1 MTYLHDHPHDGPRD
15 QMLDAFLSHLRAER
29 GLSPNTVSAYRADLD
44 QLAGFLH
51 DGPGDWSRVTPHDLD
66 DYASWLRR
74 QAYAE
79 SSVGRKLAAVR
90 SLFRFLVEDA
100 VVETTPAEHLRPRRV
115 GRPLPHVL
123 GEEEVVALLVAA
135 GAGPGPAGVRDR
147 AMLELTYAAGL
158 RVSEVVGPQGLD
170 LAGLSL
176 DGGWV
181 RVLGKGAKER
191 LVPLYPGIVERLRAY
206 LRDARPVLAAR
217 AKRERGGAALFPN
230 ARGRPMTRQ
239 GFWLVLKRCAA
250 RAGIETHLSPHT
262 LRHSFATHLLRGGA
276 PLRHVQ
282 ELLGHASIATTQI
295 YTHLSDT
302 QVREAYAGAHPRA

>member
-1 MTYLHDHPHDGPRD
+1 MAYLHERPRD
-15 QMLDAFLSHLRAER
+15 QLLDAFLSHLRAER
-29 GLSPNTVSAYRADLD
+29 GFSPNTIAAYRADLY
-44 QLAGFLH
+44 QLAYFLR
-51 DGPGDWSRVTPHDLD
+51 DGRSGGGDWSRATPRDLD
-66 DYASWLRR
+66 DYGSWLRK

-90 SLFRFLVEDA
+90 SFFRFLVEEA
-100 VVETTPAEHLRPRRV
+100 VVETTPAEHLRPRRR
-115 GRPLPHVL
+115 GTPLPHVL
-123 GEEEVVALLVAA
+123 TEEEVVALLEAA
-135 GAGPGPAGVRDR
+135 EARPGPEGARDR

-176 DGGWV
+176 DGAWV

-191 LVPLYPGIVERLRAY
+191 LVPLYPGIVDRLRAY

-217 AKRERGGAALFPN
+217 AKRGRGGPAALFPN

-250 RAGIETHLSPHT
+250 RAGIEAHVSPHT
-262 LRHSFATHLLRGGA
+262 LRHSFATHLLLGGA

-282 ELLGHASIATTQI
+282 ELLGHASISTTQI

-302 QVREAYAGAHPRA
+302 QVRDAYAEAHPRA

>member
-1 MTYLHDHPHDGPRD
+1 MTPPKERYRD
-15 QMLDAFLSHLRAER
+15 QLLDAFLSHLRAER
-29 GLSPNTVSAYRADLD
+29 GLSPNTVAAYRSDLY
-44 QLAGFLH
+44 QLGGLLRTNNRSL
-51 DGPGDWSRVTPHDLD
+51 DWSRVTPGDLD
-66 DYASWLRR
+66 SYASRLRAL
-74 QAYAE
+74 AYAE
-79 SSVGRKLAAVR
+79 SSVARKLAAAR
-90 SLFRFLVEDA
+90 SFFRFLVEEA
-100 VVETTPAEHLRPRRV
+100 IVETTPAEHLRPRRA
-115 GRPLPHVL
+115 GRPLPYVL
-123 GEEEVVALLVAA
+123 DEEEVVALLEAA
-135 GAGPGPAGVRDR
+135 EAGPRPASVRDR

-191 LVPLYPGIVERLRAY
+191 LVPIYPAIVERLRAY
-206 LRDARPVLAAR
+206 LREARPALVAR
-217 AKRERGGAALFPN
+217 AGRSHGRPSALFPN

-239 GFWLVLKRCAA
+239 GYWLVLKRCAA
-250 RAGIETHLSPHT
+250 RAGLGARLSPHT

-282 ELLGHASIATTQI
+282 ELLGHASISTTQV

-302 QVREAYAGAHPRA
+302 QVREAYAEAHPRA

>member
-1 MTYLHDHPHDGPRD
+1 MTHPHDGLRD
-15 QMLDAFLSHLRAER
+15 QLIDAFVSHLRAER
-29 GLSPNTVSAYRADLD
+29 GLSPNTIAAYRTDLA
-44 QLAGFLH
+44 QLARFFHGQN
-51 DGPGDWSRVTPHDLD
+51 DWSRVAPRDLD
-66 DYASWLRR
+66 RYASWLRER
-74 QAYAE
+74 GYAP
-79 SSVGRKLAAVR
+79 SSVARKLAAIR
-90 SLFRFLVEDA
+90 SFFRFLVEEA

-123 GEEEVVALLVAA
+123 GEEEVVALLEAA
-135 GAGPGPAGVRDR
+135 EAGPGPEGTRDR
-147 AMLELTYAAGL
+147 AMLELMYAAGL

>member
-1 MTYLHDHPHDGPRD
+1 MTYVHDRPRD

-29 GLSPNTVSAYRADLD
+29 GLSPNTVTAYRADLD
-44 QLAGFLH
+44 QLAVFLH
-51 DGPGDWSRVTPHDLD
+51 DGHDDWSGVTPRHLD
-66 DYASWLRR
+66 DYASWLRK

-90 SLFRFLVEDA
+90 SFFRFLVEEA

-123 GEEEVVALLVAA
+123 GEEEVVALLEAA
-135 GAGPGPAGVRDR
+135 EAGPGPEGVRDR

-191 LVPLYPGIVERLRAY
+191 LVPLYPSIVERLTAY
-206 LRDARPVLAAR
+206 LRHARPVLAAR
-217 AKRERGGAALFPN
+217 AKRGAAALFPN

-239 GFWLVLKRCAA
+239 GFWLVLKRCSA
-250 RAGIETHLSPHT
+250 RAGIETHVSPHT

-282 ELLGHASIATTQI
+282 ELLGHASISTTQI